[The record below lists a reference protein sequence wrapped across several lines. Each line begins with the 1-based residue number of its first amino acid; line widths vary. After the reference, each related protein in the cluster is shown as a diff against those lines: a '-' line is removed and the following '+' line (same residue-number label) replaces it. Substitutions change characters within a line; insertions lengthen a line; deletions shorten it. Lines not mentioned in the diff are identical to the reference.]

1 MELMVEPD
9 RFRAIGVRGTGIRGG
24 MRDGVDSEGSV
35 LECDIEDGPELA
47 GMTDL
52 IGWKPAR

>member
-9 RFRAIGVRGTGIRGG
+9 RFRAIGRGTGIRGG

-35 LECDIEDGPELA
+35 LECEIVGGPELA